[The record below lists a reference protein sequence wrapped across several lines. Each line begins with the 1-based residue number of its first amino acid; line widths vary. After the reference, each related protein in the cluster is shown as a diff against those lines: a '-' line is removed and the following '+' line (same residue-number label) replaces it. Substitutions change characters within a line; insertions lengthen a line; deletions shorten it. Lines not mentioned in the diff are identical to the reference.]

1 MIFSRRLI
9 NNMQILNVFISIEIG
24 TLNLTTFDR
33 KDIRS
38 SLKMK
43 SVNLFASESCIVI
56 FITQKTSI
64 EGNENR

>member
-1 MIFSRRLI
+1 MFSLVLKLVR
-9 NNMQILNVFISIEIG
+9 
-24 TLNLTTFDR
+24 LTTFDR

-43 SVNLFASESCIVI
+43 SVNLFASESCRVI